1 MVKAAIITI
10 SNKGLK
16 GQRIDETG
24 EVLTKYLNENGYDIK
39 YYTVIPDDEDHI
51 EVELKYISDVL
62 QVPLIVTNG
71 GTGFAKR
78 DITPEVTFKVIDKY
92 VPGIGEIMRMKN
104 LKRTDRVILSRGIC
118 GIRKNSLIV
127 NLPGSPSVAKENL
140 ESVLP
145 TLKHG
150 IDILIE
156 NNFEYAIK

>member
-1 MVKAAIITI
+1 MVKAAIITV
-10 SNKGLK
+10 SDKGSK
-16 GQRIDETG
+16 GQRVDETG
-24 EVLTKYLNENGYDIK
+24 QLLKSYLEENGYDIK
-39 YYTVIPDDEDHI
+39 YYIVIPDEEEHI

-62 QVPLIVTNG
+62 QVPLIITNG

-104 LKRTDRVILSRGIC
+104 LQRTERAVLSRGIC
-118 GIRKNSLIV
+118 GIRKNSIIV
-127 NLPGSPSVAKENL
+127 NLPGSPKGAKENL

-150 IDILIE
+150 IDALVGS
-156 NNFEYAIK
+156 NLEYAIK